1 MSHQKNNAQV
11 GEKLIQLI
19 ILVVI
24 VFAVAFVAYTEYKN
38 TLKETTNELNERIIK
53 FHFETFNEL
62 SKIYLKDTQEQ
73 FIEEVKNNKELRSTF
88 EDMLRLIKISTIQNL
103 FVITRDSDQN
113 YYFLLDSDTN
123 PQTRA
128 SLLEPFNP
136 LDDFWDSCYELQKPQ
151 VFHQKNSKDL
161 WITIAYPIVENG
173 HTVALIGA
181 DISQNLD
188 VNIQTKLQN
197 FSDFFLW
204 IVVLSILWF
213 TTLYISTLYFKR
225 KVDEGYIDP
234 LTNAYNRTYLYEIL
248 IKKLAREYQL
258 FMIDIDFFKKVN
270 DTYGHDAGD
279 FVLREV
285 ARRLGKLI
293 RDEDSLIRYGGEE
306 FLIYTT
312 QLNAQQCGKFA
323 ERLRENVK
331 AEPIIYKNIECSVTI
346 SIGCNPYGSKNEVF
360 EDVLKKADE
369 ALYMAKVSGR
379 DCVKVAK

>member
-1 MSHQKNNAQV
+1 M
-11 GEKLIQLI
+11 
-19 ILVVI
+19 I
-24 VFAVAFVAYTEYKN
+24 VFFVAFVSYTEYNN
-38 TLKETTNELNERIIK
+38 TLKETTEKLNARIIK
-53 FHFETFNEL
+53 FHFETFKEL
-62 SKIYLKDTQEQ
+62 SKIYVKDTREH
-73 FIEEVKNNKELRSTF
+73 FIEEVKKNKALRSTF

-103 FVITRDSDQN
+103 FVISRDSDQN
-113 YYFLLDSDTN
+113 YYFLLDSDTD

-128 SLLEPFNP
+128 TFLEPFNP
-136 LDDFWDSCYELQKPQ
+136 LGNFWDRCYASQEPQ
-151 VFHQKNSKDL
+151 VFHHKNSKDL

-181 DISQNLD
+181 DVSHNLD

-204 IVVLSILWF
+204 ILVLSVLWF
-213 TTLYISTLYFKR
+213 IALYVATLYFKR
-225 KVDEGYIDP
+225 KMYEGYIDP
-234 LTNAYNRTYLYEIL
+234 LTTAYNRTYLYEIL
-248 IKKLAREYQL
+248 MKKLAREYQL

-270 DTYGHDAGD
+270 DSYGHDAGD
-279 FVLREV
+279 VVLREV
-285 ARRLGKLI
+285 AQRLDKLI

-312 QLNAQQCGKFA
+312 QLNSQQCIEFA
-323 ERLRENVK
+323 ERLRENIK
-331 AEPIIYKNIECSVTI
+331 AEPIRYKNIECSVTI

-360 EDVLKKADE
+360 SDVLKKADE